1 MTKEEATK
9 FFDEQKANGMSEDEI
24 LAVLYKMFQD
34 DKIDLN
40 QLEALC
46 AVMGYELTE
55 EFKNMS
61 DEDKKTKGVEQAA
74 EDEDVAEEIDE
85 GIAAEEKGEDED
97 EDTDTELKE
106 DSFDSDEEDDDEVE
120 EEESETTEEKSA
132 DGEEKEEE
140 DEEKKARK
148 LFGLD

>member
-1 MTKEEATK
+1 MTREEALK

-34 DKIDLN
+34 DKIDLD

-61 DEDKKTKGVEQAA
+61 DEDKKTKGVEQAV
-74 EDEDVAEEIDE
+74 EDEEV
-85 GIAAEEKGEDED
+85 EEKIEDKVEEKEEEKPESEEKEEFEEKD
-97 EDTDTELKE
+97 E
-106 DSFDSDEEDDDEVE
+106 E
-120 EEESETTEEKSA
+120 EEESEES
-132 DGEEKEEE
+132 EE
-140 DEEKKARK
+140 DEEKKAKK
-148 LFGLD
+148 LFGLE

>member
-1 MTKEEATK
+1 MTREEALK

-34 DKIDLN
+34 DKIDLD

-61 DEDKKTKGVEQAA
+61 DEDKKTKGVEQAV
-74 EDEDVAEEIDE
+74 EDEE
-85 GIAAEEKGEDED
+85 
-97 EDTDTELKE
+97 
-106 DSFDSDEEDDDEVE
+106 EVE
-120 EEESETTEEKSA
+120 EKIEDKV
-132 DGEEKEEE
+132 EEKEEEEKPDSEDEEEIEEEKEEKVEESEE
-140 DEEKKARK
+140 DEEKKAKK
-148 LFGLD
+148 LFGLE

>member
-9 FFDEQKANGMSEDEI
+9 FFEEQKANGMSEDEI

-46 AVMGYELTE
+46 AVMGYELTD

-85 GIAAEEKGEDED
+85 EIEEKGEDE
-97 EDTDTELKE
+97 
-106 DSFDSDEEDDDEVE
+106 V
-120 EEESETTEEKSA
+120 
-132 DGEEKEEE
+132 EEKEEKKEEKETSAPAPAAKE
-140 DEEKKARK
+140 DVEDEEEEEKKAKK

>member
-1 MTKEEATK
+1 MTREEATK

-85 GIAAEEKGEDED
+85 DIEEKGEEESTADTE
-97 EDTDTELKE
+97 EDT
-106 DSFDSDEEDDDEVE
+106 
-120 EEESETTEEKSA
+120 EEESESEESEESEESTAEDDDTEDDDTE
-132 DGEEKEEE
+132 DEE
-140 DEEKKARK
+140 DEEKRAKK

>member
-9 FFDEQKANGMSEDEI
+9 FFEEQKANGMSEDEI

-46 AVMGYELTE
+46 AVMGYELTD

-74 EDEDVAEEIDE
+74 EDEDVEEEIDE
-85 GIAAEEKGEDED
+85 EIEEKGDGE
-97 EDTDTELKE
+97 
-106 DSFDSDEEDDDEVE
+106 EVE
-120 EEESETTEEKSA
+120 EEEEKK
-132 DGEEKEEE
+132 EEKETSAPAPAAKEDVEDEE
-140 DEEKKARK
+140 EEEKKAKK

>member
-1 MTKEEATK
+1 MTREEASK

-34 DKIDLN
+34 DKIDLD

-61 DEDKKTKGVEQAA
+61 DEDKKTKGVEQAV
-74 EDEDVAEEIDE
+74 EDEEV
-85 GIAAEEKGEDED
+85 EEKIEDKVEEKKEEEPDSEDE
-97 EDTDTELKE
+97 E
-106 DSFDSDEEDDDEVE
+106 EVE
-120 EEESETTEEKSA
+120 EESEES
-132 DGEEKEEE
+132 EE
-140 DEEKKARK
+140 DEEKKAKK

>member
-9 FFDEQKANGMSEDEI
+9 FFEEQKANGMSEDEI

-40 QLEALC
+40 QLEALV
-46 AVMGYELTE
+46 AVMGYELTD

-85 GIAAEEKGEDED
+85 EIEEKGEDE
-97 EDTDTELKE
+97 
-106 DSFDSDEEDDDEVE
+106 VE
-120 EEESETTEEKSA
+120 EKEEKETSA
-132 DGEEKEEE
+132 PSAPAAKDEFAAEEE
-140 DEEKKARK
+140 DEEEEEKKAKK